1 MSHGQSFTEQGF
13 SINKITSDVNMEGDS
28 LVAQRFVYDAMS
40 SAGADA
46 GDFPITKEIRPSCK
60 KARL

>member
-1 MSHGQSFTEQGF
+1 
-13 SINKITSDVNMEGDS
+13 MEGDS

-46 GDFPITKEIRPSCK
+46 GDFPITKEIRQSCK
-60 KARL
+60 KARLREKLALEKGDCQKTE